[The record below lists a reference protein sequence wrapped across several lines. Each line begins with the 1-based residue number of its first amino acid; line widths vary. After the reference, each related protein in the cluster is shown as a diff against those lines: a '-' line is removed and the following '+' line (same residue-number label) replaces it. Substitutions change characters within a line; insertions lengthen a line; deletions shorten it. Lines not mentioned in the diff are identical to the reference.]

1 MISSESLSGVATF
14 VAVARSASFTHASD
28 VLGISKSA
36 VGKAIARLEER
47 LGVKLFHRTTRRLS
61 LTADGEAFYAVCATA
76 LDDIGE
82 AESNLGLRQAEPAG
96 RLRVDMPAAFG
107 RRVVLP
113 VLLDIAE
120 RYPALQLTLT
130 FTDRLIDLVEEGVDL
145 AIRFGPLEDSA
156 DLVARKLTSHRWVIC
171 ATPGYLERFGVPRT
185 LDDVAAHRCILGHR
199 RGQPLSWHMD
209 VSMREDGMA
218 SRFMPPA
225 TYQIG
230 DADAMVDATLAGFG
244 LCQMPLALFR
254 RHIEAGRLVTVLD
267 EYTARTIDVHAVWPR
282 AVHLRPKVRHVVD
295 ALLALGREGK
305 LDTDFG

>member
-14 VAVARSASFTHASD
+14 VAVARSASFTQAGE

-36 VGKAIARLEER
+36 VGKAIARMEER

-61 LTADGEAFYAVCATA
+61 LTADGEAYYAVCATA
-76 LDDIGE
+76 LGEIGE
-82 AESNLGLRQAEPAG
+82 AENNLGTRLAEPAG

-113 VLLDIAE
+113 VLLDVAE

-130 FTDRLIDLVEEGVDL
+130 FTDRVIDLVEDGVDL
-145 AIRFGPLEDSA
+145 AIRFGPLDDSA
-156 DLVARKLTSHRWVIC
+156 DLVARRLTSHRWVIC
-171 ATPGYLERFGVPRT
+171 ATPGYLERFGVPQALT
-185 LDDVAAHRCILGHR
+185 DVGAHRCILGHR
-199 RGQPLSWHMD
+199 RGQPLSWH
-209 VSMREDGMA
+209 VEEEGA
-218 SRFMPPA
+218 ITRFMPPA

-267 EYTARTIDVHAVWPR
+267 EYTARTVDVHAVWPR
-282 AVHLRPKVRHVVD
+282 AVHLRPKVRYVVD
-295 ALLALGREGK
+295 ALLALGQQGG

>member
-1 MISSESLSGVATF
+1 MITAESLSGIATF
-14 VAVARSASFTHASD
+14 VAVARSSSFTEAGD

-36 VGKAIARLEER
+36 VGKAIARLEQR

-61 LTADGEAFYAVCATA
+61 LSADGEAYFAVCAAA
-76 LDDIGE
+76 LDEIGE
-82 AESNLGLRQAEPAG
+82 VEGSLGTRLAEPAG

-113 VLLDIAE
+113 VLLEIAE

-130 FTDRLIDLVEEGVDL
+130 FADRVIDLVEEGVDL
-145 AIRFGPLEDSA
+145 AIRFGPLPDSS

-171 ATPGYLERFGVPRT
+171 ATPAYLERFGTPGT
-185 LDDVAAHRCILGHR
+185 LSEVAAHRCIVGHR
-199 RGQPLSWHMD
+199 RGQPLSWYANEKG
-209 VSMREDGMA
+209 SA
-218 SRFMPPA
+218 LRFMPPT

-244 LCQMPLALFR
+244 LCQMPEALFR
-254 RHIEAGRLVTVLD
+254 RPIESGRLVTVLD
-267 EYTARTIDVHAVWPR
+267 NYTERWIDVHAVWPR
-282 AVHLRPKVRHVVD
+282 AVHLRPKVRYVVD

>member
-1 MISSESLSGVATF
+1 MVTAESLSGIATF
-14 VAVARSASFTHASD
+14 VAVARSASFTEAGEL
-28 VLGISKSA
+28 LGISKSA
-36 VGKAIARLEER
+36 VGKAVARIEER

-61 LTADGEAFYAVCATA
+61 LTADGEAYYAVCAAA
-76 LDDIGE
+76 LDQIGE
-82 AESNLGLRQAEPAG
+82 AESNLGTRLTEPAG

-130 FTDRLIDLVEEGVDL
+130 FTDRVIDLVEEGVDL
-145 AIRFGPLEDSA
+145 AIRFGPLEDSS

-171 ATPGYLERFGVPRT
+171 ATPAYLERFGTPRT
-185 LDDVAAHRCILGHR
+185 LEAVASHRCVVGHR
-199 RGQPLSWHMD
+199 RGQSLSWYAND
-209 VSMREDGMA
+209 QGNA
-218 SRFMPPA
+218 LRFMPPA

-244 LCQMPLALFR
+244 LCQMPEALFR
-254 RHIEAGRLVTVLD
+254 RHIESGRLVTVLD
-267 EYTARTIDVHAVWPR
+267 DCTQRRIDVHAVWPR

-295 ALLALGREGK
+295 SLLALAREGR
-305 LDTDFG
+305 LDTEFG